1 MYALRQWSVAQCAS
15 TEGIR
20 MCVEMIQAIQAIK
33 GVHGIHIMAYR
44 QEERVSDI
52 VKDSGAL
59 EGRVPCHPG
68 IAQRLIH

>member
-1 MYALRQWSVAQCAS
+1 
-15 TEGIR
+15 

>member
-20 MCVEMIQAIQAIK
+20 MCVEMIQAIK

-59 EGRVPCHPG
+59 EGRVPWHPG
-68 IAQRLIH
+68 MAQRLIH

>member
-1 MYALRQWSVAQCAS
+1 MVCPQCAS

-20 MCVEMIQAIQAIK
+20 ICVEMIQAIK

-52 VKDSGAL
+52 KDSGAL
-59 EGRVPCHPG
+59 QGESPLAPG
-68 IAQRLIH
+68 HGATFNSLRG

>member
-1 MYALRQWSVAQCAS
+1 MVCPQCAS

-20 MCVEMIQAIQAIK
+20 ICVEMIQAIQAIQAIK

-59 EGRVPCHPG
+59 EGRVPWHPG
-68 IAQRLIH
+68 MA

>member
-1 MYALRQWSVAQCAS
+1 
-15 TEGIR
+15 
-20 MCVEMIQAIQAIK
+20 MIQAIQAIK

-59 EGRVPCHPG
+59 EGRVPWHPG
-68 IAQRLIH
+68 MA

>member
-1 MYALRQWSVAQCAS
+1 MVCPQCAS

-20 MCVEMIQAIQAIK
+20 ICVEMIQAIK

-52 VKDSGAL
+52 VKDSGAF
-59 EGRVPCHPG
+59 EGESPLAPG
-68 IAQRLIH
+68 HGTTFNSLRG

>member
-1 MYALRQWSVAQCAS
+1 
-15 TEGIR
+15 

-59 EGRVPCHPG
+59 EGRVPWHPG
-68 IAQRLIH
+68 MA

>member
-20 MCVEMIQAIQAIK
+20 MCVEMIQAIK

-59 EGRVPCHPG
+59 EGRAPCHPG
-68 IAQRLIH
+68 MAQRLMH

>member
-1 MYALRQWSVAQCAS
+1 MVCPQCAS

-20 MCVEMIQAIQAIK
+20 ICVEMIQAIK

-52 VKDSGAL
+52 DKDSGAL
-59 EGRVPCHPG
+59 EGRVPWHPG
-68 IAQRLIH
+68 MAQRLIH